1 MHIRLPFPAV
11 AAALLVVA
19 GPAAAQAPVH
29 AAHAPGRV
37 IVRYAKGSTHAERAR
52 VQHEVNARTLAT
64 DLPGGARA
72 LATGPG
78 SNVAA
83 TVAELRRHPTVAYA
97 VPDYVAHASQSAP
110 P

>member
-1 MHIRLPFPAV
+1 MPIRLPFPAI

-19 GPAAAQAPVH
+19 GPAAAQAPVR

-37 IVRYAKGSTHAERAR
+37 VVRYSPDSTHAERAR
-52 VQHEVNARTLAT
+52 VQHEVDARTLAT
-64 DLPGGARA
+64 DLPGGART

-78 SNVAA
+78 SSVAV

-97 VPDYVAHASQSAP
+97 VPDYVAHV
-110 P
+110 